1 MSNSGE
7 VENYIKQEKLA
18 KKLTQN
24 SHVHTDKYTLT
35 QQQKPEVTE
44 EREDRQ
50 RRAEAN

>member
-35 QQQKPEVTE
+35 QQQKPE